1 MDLYQEI
8 IIDHAKTPRNF
19 GCCANPSH
27 QQEGKNPL
35 CGDQLQVS
43 LVVEDH
49 IIKEVKF
56 DGEGCAISM
65 ASASLMTEAIT
76 GKTLDEVR
84 LLFDD
89 VHAMLT
95 GHPEEIVL
103 ELGKLKVL
111 SGVSEYPMR
120 VKCASLAWHTLIA
133 ALEKQQVCVSTE
145 GGEND

>member
-19 GCCANPSH
+19 GCCDQASH

-35 CGDQLQVS
+35 CGDQLTVS
-43 LVVEDH
+43 LQVKDQVVAD
-49 IIKEVKF
+49 IKFE
-56 DGEGCAISM
+56 GQGCAISM
-65 ASASLMTEAIT
+65 ASASLMTEAIK
-76 GKTLDEVR
+76 GKTLEEVS

-95 GHPEEIVL
+95 GQEEAVIL

-120 VKCASLAWHTLIA
+120 VKCASLAWHTLVG
-133 ALEKQQVCVSTE
+133 ALESNTVCVSTE
-145 GGEND
+145 GGEHE